1 MLNLNE
7 GIDNFV
13 TVNSLAKVVA
23 SEKKI
28 SFSAAYFLAMQQLKI
43 KGIKVAHLCNQKIF
57 GKENSQYKIF
67 NADKFDEVLKAVKKL
82 NAQKEL
88 DDYKLKRRATIEAQK
103 QARREAKLEFL
114 RGLKGIKFE
123 IVDDKVI
130 IIPKNRGQF
139 TIYLSRSLEAI
150 KKYVLTRL
158 EPTTAKAVAK
168 AELPVENK
176 EKFADKYFRQTGKEL
191 TVEDFIDKYIRHTGI
206 EDPYLDHKLIL
217 EHLAPVYEKIQKQ
230 GVSKKLSKKT
240 KEQIREGLTYILEN
254 DIEIIN
260 NLIEKDNID
269 GMDALIVLGYIF
281 SERRGEKVRFKFE
294 EWFSYINKLNY
305 ADIENFNF

>member
-13 TVNSLAKVVA
+13 TVNSLARVVA

-67 NADKFDEVLKAVKKL
+67 NADKFDEVLEAVKKL

-114 RGLKGIKFE
+114 RGLKEIKFE

-150 KKYVLTRL
+150 KKYVLARL
-158 EPTTAKAVAK
+158 EP
-168 AELPVENK
+168 LENK

-294 EWFSYINKLNY
+294 EWFSYINGLSY

>member
-28 SFSAAYFLAMQQLKI
+28 NFSVAYFLAMQQLKI
-43 KGIKVAHLCNQKIF
+43 KGIKVSHLCNQKIF
-57 GKENSQYKIF
+57 GKENSQYNIF
-67 NADKFDEVLKAVKKL
+67 DADKFDEVLQAMKKL

-88 DDYKLKRRATIEAQK
+88 NDYRLKRKAEVVAKRRATIEAQK

-114 RGLKGIKFE
+114 RGLKEIKFE
-123 IVDDKVI
+123 IVDNKVI

-150 KKYVLTRL
+150 KKYVLARVETKL
-158 EPTTAKAVAK
+158 E
-168 AELPVENK
+168 
-176 EKFADKYFRQTGKEL
+176 FADKYFRQTGKEL
-191 TVEDFIDKYIRHTGI
+191 TVEDFIDKYIRHTGM
-206 EDPYLDHKLIL
+206 EDPYLDHSLIFK
-217 EHLAPVYEKIQKQ
+217 ELAPVYEKIQKQ

-260 NLIEKDNID
+260 NFIEKDNVD

-281 SERRGEKVRFKFE
+281 SERRGEKVRFSFE
-294 EWFSYINKLNY
+294 EWFSYINSLSY
-305 ADIENFNF
+305 DDIENFNF